1 MELNMSV
8 DDTQTDF
15 TPDTTKLYR
24 EETITD
30 LKVASIKIMI
40 PIKLDGSDDEGRTP
54 IYIGNTQLMS
64 PEGPLPLQAPLAAE
78 NLEQAL
84 AVFPEA
90 MRQALADVVEK
101 IKEMQLEQRRKEM
114 GAGSGIIIPGR

>member
-1 MELNMSV
+1 MNDNQS
-8 DDTQTDF
+8 QTDF
-15 TPDTTKLYR
+15 TPDTGNLYR

-40 PIKLDGSDDEGRTP
+40 PVKLDGSDDESRTP

-64 PEGPLPLQAPLAAE
+64 PEGPLPLQAPLEAANME
-78 NLEQAL
+78 EAIK
-84 AVFPEA
+84 VFPEA
-90 MRQALADVVEK
+90 MRQALAEVVEK

>member
-1 MELNMSV
+1 MSANEPK
-8 DDTQTDF
+8 TDF
-15 TPDTTKLYR
+15 SPDSANLYR

-30 LKVASIKIMI
+30 LKVAAIKVMI
-40 PIKLDGSDDEGRTP
+40 PINLDGSEDSTRSP
-54 IYIGNTQLMS
+54 IYVGNTQLMS
-64 PEGPLPLQAPLAAE
+64 PDGPLPLQAPLDAN
-78 NLEQAL
+78 NLEEAL

-90 MRQALADVVEK
+90 MRQSLAEMVEK

>member
-1 MELNMSV
+1 MSV
-8 DDTQTDF
+8 NDSQTDF
-15 TPDTTKLYR
+15 TPDITKLYR

-40 PIKLDGSDDEGRTP
+40 PIKLDGSDDESRKS

-64 PEGPLPLQAPLAAE
+64 PEGPLPLQAPLEAE
-78 NLEQAL
+78 SLEQAL

-101 IKEMQLEQRRKEM
+101 IKEMQLEQRRQEM
-114 GAGSGIIIPGR
+114 GGSSGIIIPGR